1 MSIHNFLFILFSVF
15 LFLPC
20 HITAAQS
27 AQTQATKQE
36 YVITQKDDKGKIIN
50 TYHVSVY
57 SSVVPLIPEQTRE
70 MMLQMQQQCQFQES
84 FNKFINDTLQSFDS
98 MYAHHFSLMNFP
110 IY

>member
-1 MSIHNFLFILFSVF
+1 MFMHNFLFILFSVF

-36 YVITQKDDKGKIIN
+36 YVITQKDDKGKILN

-57 SSVVPLIPEQTRE
+57 SNATPLTPKQTRE
-70 MMLQMQQQCQFQES
+70 LMIQMQQQQSQFHES
-84 FNKFINDTLQSFDS
+84 FNKLMNDTLQSFDHC
-98 MYAHHFSLMNFP
+98 MPTILVR
-110 IY
+110 